1 MDPLLI
7 SVQEAAR
14 TLSVGRTSIYQLIKS
29 GELET
34 MKLGR
39 RRLITIQSL
48 RRLTEAES

>member
-14 TLSVGRTSIYQLIKS
+14 MLSIGRTSIYQLMNS

-39 RRLITIQSL
+39 RRLITIESL
-48 RRLTEAES
+48 RRVTERQS